1 MTKFVLDWVENI
13 VGKREN
19 TGYRHFLL
27 FPQCF
32 QKQTLSRLLKVVIV
46 LCGKELMCNGKHPR
60 TVCDVHICDTVDQWT
75 DYTSGEV

>member
-19 TGYRHFLL
+19 TGYQHIIL

-32 QKQTLSRLLKVVIV
+32 QNPTLLKGVSKQPVPRSYQ
-46 LCGKELMCNGKHPR
+46 KEC
-60 TVCDVHICDTVDQWT
+60 V
-75 DYTSGEV
+75 TSTGATAG